1 MSRYEQDS
9 LPGID
14 EQLMSQY
21 DLDSLPSNDD
31 QFEDLDIEQLE
42 RIERIKKA
50 IGGLPIDSD
59 QFVILE
65 LMRSYNNAIKTKP
78 YIAERNLADI
88 TN

>member
-21 DLDSLPSNDD
+21 DLDSLPSNDE
-31 QFEDLDIEQLE
+31 QFDDTVKDLDVEHLE

-50 IGGLPIDSD
+50 IGGLPFNTDLFAM
-59 QFVILE
+59 QE
-65 LMRSYNNAIKTKP
+65 LIRSYNNAIIIT
-78 YIAERNLADI
+78 EREQVDV

>member
-21 DLDSLPSNDD
+21 DLDSLPSNDE
-31 QFEDLDIEQLE
+31 QFDDTAKNLEAEHLE

-50 IGGLPIDSD
+50 IGGLPFDTD
-59 QFVILE
+59 LFVIHE
-65 LMRSYNNAIKTKP
+65 LIRSYNNAIIIT
-78 YIAERNLADI
+78 ERELVDV